1 MGFWDISWRCQWV
14 LVRTFLFVVWF
25 KSSHCWLSCRGCIG
39 WWFYLVW
46 HLSTAICICSQLMGC
61 WDRSWQCSVLRIK
74 PLEWRWWNWTGIWW
88 LWGCQLVCWCCL
100 CNWFDHPQPWG
111 LSCFVLPFVV
121 MHAHIAAISY
131 CFARGHILFVDE
143 FDGVHTLN
151 VSRAL
156 GKAAKFVGK
165 AVMPD
170 CMVFFPFWWAGS
182 I

>member
-1 MGFWDISWRCQWV
+1 
-14 LVRTFLFVVWF
+14 
-25 KSSHCWLSCRGCIG
+25 
-39 WWFYLVW
+39 
-46 HLSTAICICSQLMGC
+46 
-61 WDRSWQCSVLRIK
+61 
-74 PLEWRWWNWTGIWW
+74 
-88 LWGCQLVCWCCL
+88 
-100 CNWFDHPQPWG
+100 
-111 LSCFVLPFVV
+111 

-170 CMVFFPFWWAGS
+170 CMVFFHFDELAVFKSVSSLCVYDCSGEVLLDR
-182 I
+182 IVLLGDFKHVCGYAILVAE